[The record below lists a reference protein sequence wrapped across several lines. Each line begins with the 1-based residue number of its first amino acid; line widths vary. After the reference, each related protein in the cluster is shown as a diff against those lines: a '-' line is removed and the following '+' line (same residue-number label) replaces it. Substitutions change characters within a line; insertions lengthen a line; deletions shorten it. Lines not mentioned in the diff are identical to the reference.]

1 MQLTGYQKL
10 HAQLMEVLPVA
21 TTIGFQTAD
30 GTVTD
35 SEEDLDDSTRTLY
48 EKYRLMAYNHLLDEK
63 EHPEGFYD

>member
-1 MQLTGYQKL
+1 MIEIKDLTK
-10 HAQLMEVLPVA
+10 E
-21 TTIGFQTAD
+21 FQTAD